1 LHNFEDIISVDN
13 LLLAWEEFIKGK
25 RNKPDVQQFS
35 FRLMDNILSLHD
47 DLLQRKYQHG
57 KYKRFH
63 ICDPKQR
70 VIHKALV
77 RDRLLHHAIY
87 RIFYPFYDKTFFA
100 DSFSCRLDKGTH
112 KAMTRFKRFF
122 YKVSQ
127 NNTKTCWV
135 LKCDIKKFFDSVDHL
150 TLFEILK
157 QKISDPDTLRLLSEI
172 IQSFNKN
179 LVQQELFER
188 ERERERDGALRAR
201 DSHWQFNQPAFRQ
214 HIFERI

>member
-1 LHNFEDIISVDN
+1 
-13 LLLAWEEFIKGK
+13 
-25 RNKPDVQQFS
+25 
-35 FRLMDNILSLHD
+35 MDNILALHRE
-47 DLLQRKYQHG
+47 LLQKTYRHG

-87 RIFYPFYDKTFFA
+87 RILYPIYDKVFFA

-112 KAMTRFKRFF
+112 KAMARFKKFF

-135 LKCDIKKFFDSVDHL
+135 LKCDIRKFFDSVDHAIL
-150 TLFEILK
+150 YEILK
-157 QKISDPDTLRLLSEI
+157 HKISDQNTLWLLDEVI
-172 IQSFNKN
+172 KSFNKN
-179 LVQQELFER
+179 STQLGLFDFRLENRER
-188 ERERERDGALRAR
+188 ERERESRDGAQRAR
-201 DSHWQFNQPAFRQ
+201 DSNWQFNQPTLCQYLFA
-214 HIFERI
+214 RI